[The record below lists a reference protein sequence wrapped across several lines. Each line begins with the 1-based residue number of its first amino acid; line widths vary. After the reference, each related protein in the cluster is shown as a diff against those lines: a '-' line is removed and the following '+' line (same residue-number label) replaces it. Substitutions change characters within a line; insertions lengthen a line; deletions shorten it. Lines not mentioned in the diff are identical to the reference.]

1 MPAGRVGQAW
11 PWRGGLVA
19 LVLLAVLTP
28 GSASAQCAMC
38 RTLLKTP
45 EGQHMVAAFR
55 SGILLLAAPFSILRC
70 RGGPRGARPSP
81 AIHDG

>member
-1 MPAGRVGQAW
+1 
-11 PWRGGLVA
+11 
-19 LVLLAVLTP
+19 
-28 GSASAQCAMC
+28 
-38 RTLLKTP
+38 
-45 EGQHMVAAFR
+45 MVAAF